1 MAATSSDG
9 MQAIRT
15 VIQKQGVSREAAD
28 IILKS
33 WRPGTSKQYQ
43 PYIRKWIQYC
53 HQRSIDP
60 TNSTVGQALEFLP
73 ELFKKGLG
81 YSSLNTARCALS
93 CIITPN
99 NTGSFGSQPLVVR
112 FLKGVYESRPSVP
125 RYVETWDVTVVLK
138 FLAPLHPPSKLTLR
152 ELTLKLVMLVSLVS
166 GQRAQSI
173 QLLDINCMS
182 QTETSCTF
190 VITQN
195 VKQSKPGIKQPV
207 IKLEAYPIDDRLC
220 VVTLL
225 KEYLSRTAWLRR
237 KHSQLFICY
246 VKPFG
251 PVSRDT
257 ISRWLMQSYSKL
269 ASIPQS
275 LNRTALVQPLL
286 RLPAEM
292 QFLWRTY

>member
-1 MAATSSDG
+1 M
-9 MQAIRT
+9 
-15 VIQKQGVSREAAD
+15 
-28 IILKS
+28 
-33 WRPGTSKQYQ
+33 
-43 PYIRKWIQYC
+43 
-53 HQRSIDP
+53 
-60 TNSTVGQALEFLP
+60 GQALEFLL

-99 NTGSFGSQPLVVR
+99 NTGSFGSKPLVVR

-138 FLAPLHPPSKLTLR
+138 FLATLHPPSKLTLR

-166 GQRAQSI
+166 GQRGQSI

-225 KEYLSRTAWLRR
+225 KEYLSRTAWLRG
-237 KHSQLFICY
+237 KHSQLFISY

-257 ISRWLMQSYSKL
+257 ISRWLMQSCSKL

-292 QFLWRTY
+292 QFLWRKILTAADWKK

>member
-1 MAATSSDG
+1 
-9 MQAIRT
+9 
-15 VIQKQGVSREAAD
+15 
-28 IILKS
+28 
-33 WRPGTSKQYQ
+33 
-43 PYIRKWIQYC
+43 
-53 HQRSIDP
+53 
-60 TNSTVGQALEFLP
+60 
-73 ELFKKGLG
+73 
-81 YSSLNTARCALS
+81 
-93 CIITPN
+93 
-99 NTGSFGSQPLVVR
+99 
-112 FLKGVYESRPSVP
+112 
-125 RYVETWDVTVVLK
+125 
-138 FLAPLHPPSKLTLR
+138 
-152 ELTLKLVMLVSLVS
+152 
-166 GQRAQSI
+166 
-173 QLLDINCMS
+173 MS

-195 VKQSKPGIKQPV
+195 GKQSKPGIKQPV

-225 KEYLSRTAWLRR
+225 KEYLSRTAWLRG
-237 KHSQLFICY
+237 KHSQLFIRY

-257 ISRWLMQSYSKL
+257 ISRWLMQSCSKL